1 LLLQAQSTPTNEH
14 EEFAVSSNLC
24 PIAHVITIAFAVVAA
39 TSIAPLAQAQSKPAK
54 PKVAACGL
62 LTNDEVAKA
71 VGKPILSSGETPI
84 SSDMG
89 ACSYYADAAK
99 AIPLLAVQLHTS
111 KGALHYSLYCETNKG
126 DVKPGEPIAGLGDQ
140 ACLRDRSALFV
151 RKGDKVAMIS
161 GAVAGNP
168 RDPLIGLA
176 KAALARM

>member
-1 LLLQAQSTPTNEH
+1 VL
-14 EEFAVSSNLC
+14 SSLG
-24 PIAHVITIAFAVVAA
+24 PIARHFAIVSTVIVTVSI
-39 TSIAPLAQAQSKPAK
+39 TSLAQAQSKPAK

-71 VGKPILSSGETPI
+71 VGKPILTSGETPI

-99 AIPLLAVQLHTS
+99 AIPLLALQLHTS

-126 DVKPGEPIAGLGDQ
+126 NVKPGEPITGLGDQ

-168 RDPLIGLA
+168 RDPLIALA
-176 KAALARM
+176 KVALTRM